1 MTTSTPTS
9 SASILQD
16 VGLWRMLLDNAKQQN
31 ISGFKALLSNVICQ
45 LDGLLS
51 DQLSAVIQDP
61 AFKQLEASWTNVQN
75 LTFLPVSTRRV
86 KIKLIDVSWSE
97 LSADLNQSFDLSHSA
112 LYKKVYS
119 KELDTAGGQPF
130 GLLVAD
136 RLVQFDLDEEA
147 TFDDLYTLQLLADL
161 GERSLCPIALG
172 LDQYFF
178 GDEPARL
185 VHDQAR
191 IKRILTSLDFQS
203 WQLLRQRGSS
213 RFLNIVL
220 PEYRLRSPYQA
231 YKAGF
236 VFTELANDSS
246 VLWGN
251 AAYLLAANVI
261 REFDRISWFG
271 FLRAY
276 DESGSYG
283 AIINAPATVS
293 GNASVNGLSSSQSPM
308 LNRDRLSIDARINIY
323 SEHDSFWSEQGLVPI
338 SSVYLSD
345 QNGFFS
351 NQSVW
356 QPTDEASRV
365 NGMLQTNLMACR
377 FAHYIKAQIRDRIG
391 SFDSAA
397 TCERDL
403 EQWLQNY
410 ISGVDYGDESIMA
423 RYPLKQASVT
433 FTQDSFDS
441 TKYRCQIHLQPQYQY
456 EMLDTH
462 IVLLTDVSAR
472 KLGEVAE

>member
-1 MTTSTPTS
+1 MTTSNPTS

-31 ISGFKALLSNVICQ
+31 LTGFKALLSNVICQ
-45 LDGLLS
+45 IDGLLS
-51 DQLSAVIQDP
+51 EQLSAVIQDP
-61 AFKQLEASWTNVQN
+61 AFKQLESSWTNVQN
-75 LTFLPVSTRRV
+75 LTCLPVSTRRV
-86 KIKLIDVSWSE
+86 KIKLIDVSWPE

-112 LYKKVYS
+112 LYKKVYAN
-119 KELDTAGGQPF
+119 ELNTAGGQPF

-136 RLVQFDLDEEA
+136 RLIQFDLDDEA
-147 TFDDLYTLQLLADL
+147 NFDDLYTLQLLAEL
-161 GERSLCPIALG
+161 GERSLCPVALG
-172 LDQYFF
+172 LNQYFF
-178 GDEPARL
+178 GDDPARL
-185 VHDQAR
+185 IHDQSR

-220 PEYRLRSPYQA
+220 PEYRLRSAYQS
-231 YKAGF
+231 YPAGF
-236 VFTELANDSS
+236 VFNETPSEKA

-276 DESGSYG
+276 DESGNYG
-283 AIINAPATVS
+283 AIIHTPA
-293 GNASVNGLSSSQSPM
+293 NDAS
-308 LNRDRLSIDARINIY
+308 NREPLSIDTRINIY
-323 SEHDSFWSEQGLVPI
+323 SEHDSFWSEQGFVPI
-338 SSVYLSD
+338 TSVYLSD
-345 QNGFFS
+345 QKGFFS

-356 QPTDEASRV
+356 QPTDETSRV

-403 EQWLQNY
+403 EHWLQNY

-433 FTQDSFDS
+433 FTQDSFDT

-472 KLGEVAE
+472 KLGEANE